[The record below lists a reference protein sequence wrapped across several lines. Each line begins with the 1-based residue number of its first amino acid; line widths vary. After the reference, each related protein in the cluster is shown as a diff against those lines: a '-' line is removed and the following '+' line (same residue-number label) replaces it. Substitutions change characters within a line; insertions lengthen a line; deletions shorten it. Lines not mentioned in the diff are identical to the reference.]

1 MFEIDS
7 EYINEVNANY
17 WAEVEAMKAGIHPLQ
32 IKDRVMHVLID
43 SGNNGKITFM
53 DYNSLN
59 GPRVGVSVDGNFYG
73 VFNYIKN
80 EFESTSESKLIEYL
94 EVTEMGINSK

>member
-32 IKDRVMHVLID
+32 IKDRVMQVLID
-43 SGNNGKITFM
+43 SGNNGKVTSM

-73 VFNYIKN
+73 VFNYNTN
-80 EFESTSESKLIEYL
+80 EFESISQI
-94 EVTEMGINSK
+94 